1 LAGRDRDPPRNVIPP
16 IPAKFLLTPSP
27 VHWDQSLDR
36 RRLEFSGLFVTA
48 GWLRRHDRARNRGL
62 FPYRPIRALPTP
74 TLHFSLASARLS
86 RADLMGPP
94 ASSNGG
100 CGLFAG
106 NRAIIRSSTRAH
118 AHASWGCDRP
128 RCGAKTRAGGAC
140 WRVFGQSRSRQGAVP
155 FPRWTI
161 DRPGDRGRPGP
172 HRGGPAAPV
181 ARLPEPMNAERA
193 GAVAR
198 LHPPRVELNSK
209 TGRPIGGAADRSPM
223 IYLRPCGRAQGLDSR
238 AREKAHSTN
247 IVWRRARPPV
257 RESAAL

>member
-1 LAGRDRDPPRNVIPP
+1 VVEIYDPNSPDQLYKPPVRISLAGRDRDPPRNVIPP

-172 HRGGPAAPV
+172 HRGGGSPT
-181 ARLPEPMNAERA
+181 
-193 GAVAR
+193 GAD
-198 LHPPRVELNSK
+198 E
-209 TGRPIGGAADRSPM
+209 
-223 IYLRPCGRAQGLDSR
+223 CR
-238 AREKAHSTN
+238 ARRRRGSPSSSAGGIELQDWTTN
-247 IVWRRARPPV
+247 RRRSGPIADDLPAPMWARPGA
-257 RESAAL
+257 RQSRS